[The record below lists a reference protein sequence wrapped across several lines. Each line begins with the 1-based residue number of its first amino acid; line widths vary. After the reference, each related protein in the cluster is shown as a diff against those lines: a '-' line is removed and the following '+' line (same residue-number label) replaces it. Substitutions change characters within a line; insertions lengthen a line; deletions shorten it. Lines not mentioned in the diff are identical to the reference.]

1 MLIAVFW
8 AALFLVVYTYL
19 IYPVLLW
26 LLAAG
31 RKMPE
36 YAPLGEWPDRVADHC
51 RAQRR
56 SRIAR
61 QARKRAGHGLPG

>member
-1 MLIAVFW
+1 MLIVVFW

-31 RKMPE
+31 PQGC
-36 YAPLGEWPDRVADHC
+36 PST
-51 RAQRR
+51 RR
-56 SRIAR
+56 SANGPQHR
-61 QARKRAGHGLPG
+61 

>member
-1 MLIAVFW
+1 MLIVVFW

-36 YAPLGEWPDRVADHC
+36 YAPLSEWP
-51 RAQRR
+51 QRR
-56 SRIAR
+56 
-61 QARKRAGHGLPG
+61 